1 MYCEG
6 ADQNDPES
14 EPNPSVVSSADQRPP
29 PPPPPW
35 PPAPAPTMELGEV
48 HSKLDVLLRTNQW
61 LVDEIMAQRG
71 DIRDLR
77 DECDELR
84 KCVNSLGFR
93 EGGDRKPAGRSVSSH
108 PRVTIATQCDDLPT
122 EEENALRS
130 ELLRAKLE
138 LNERQRVEGRLR
150 AQKACKNAAVQTMET
165 ITRDNRV
172 VLSDD
177 VMWRTPGGLCVVGK
191 YSVTSST
198 SCSEQESERTA
209 AYGYNPQTP
218 SSFYG
223 STCLPPTEAVSAIMS
238 EDVATTVA
246 VEGTTT
252 PENRDGV
259 TENLV
264 TNGVVEN
271 SAAAKNPSSEPT
283 TEPAQSETEN
293 EGMQCVGTAVNGHH
307 EEGPPP
313 AGDGSLEPEKAC
325 EAMELDGWTTLDFGN
340 QMTELIVIEAVK
352 EYLAHHCLIETLDMF
367 TRESKALRV
376 RESATLAGAI
386 GDSNEPSDEPA
397 GRGLLA
403 AFDRDDQA
411 MFFQL
416 WQSSIPPAVRIKK
429 SLLEF
434 RLRVYF
440 FTKACLEGKGHRPV
454 SRINRSQADH
464 DWSAYTVFLGRQR
477 RLSDDSLAELMPYYV
492 LPYIDAPQTNDL
504 TKHIFTENW
513 RAGVRAELE
522 ETVNNIPSGRRRV
535 PLLYSIAKV
544 QQVDHGFSPTNAA
557 REAEIYGHAPDDPPT
572 PHASA
577 ADPEMAADLYRLAEI
592 GIRALQ
598 SDPSSEFAHDPRK
611 VMEAH
616 HNLERMRSGSQALL
630 FGTATSIDQ
639 VREPPYQ
646 HPLADG
652 LEDLPINKL
661 PVPRTPSSAGSS
673 RRRDLRYRQ
682 GLDEGKSAAA
692 ASSVPPAQCPPID
705 IQQLSHYLHSMR
717 DSSEAM
723 IPALRSIVRHIASP
737 YEPIR
742 KRRSCIFGL
751 IGLGALGDP
760 ATTGDTLLLDLLCSP
775 DVIVSD
781 LAACMIGIISC
792 EAIGRWFMAAESSV
806 IVQLVRNM
814 LQAPCDSPAFMHSLA
829 ALQRLSMR
837 YNAQTVML
845 RENVVENMMGRIEQ
859 GMMSRFGVRWG
870 LALVVCLCNRQEGI
884 RRLSSDQGFLEV
896 LVSLITSD
904 DNYICEST
912 YELIG
917 YLLVGA
923 PSDIS
928 LAVRREFEALG
939 IEQVVEDQLDAISR
953 DSQSDYLACQLQDL
967 LGRFRQRSARPTE
980 SLMDRKPEDDATDT
994 ACYLSEEDLS
1004 PLLIKHWR
1012 QLPPNDLIV
1021 CHFDVNSTMAQGKG
1035 VISRQ
1040 QAQYAAFIK
1049 RVNNNS
1055 LPLIRS
1061 TLLKASPRKHKGD
1074 PKRKPV
1080 NSNGRRPGQQ
1090 PARSRPSRLSGMP
1103 QHGEPG
1109 GGQRSGRRR

>member
-1 MYCEG
+1 
-6 ADQNDPES
+6 
-14 EPNPSVVSSADQRPP
+14 
-29 PPPPPW
+29 
-35 PPAPAPTMELGEV
+35 
-48 HSKLDVLLRTNQW
+48 
-61 LVDEIMAQRG
+61 
-71 DIRDLR
+71 
-77 DECDELR
+77 
-84 KCVNSLGFR
+84 
-93 EGGDRKPAGRSVSSH
+93 
-108 PRVTIATQCDDLPT
+108 
-122 EEENALRS
+122 
-130 ELLRAKLE
+130 
-138 LNERQRVEGRLR
+138 
-150 AQKACKNAAVQTMET
+150 
-165 ITRDNRV
+165 
-172 VLSDD
+172 
-177 VMWRTPGGLCVVGK
+177 
-191 YSVTSST
+191 
-198 SCSEQESERTA
+198 
-209 AYGYNPQTP
+209 
-218 SSFYG
+218 
-223 STCLPPTEAVSAIMS
+223 MS
-238 EDVATTVA
+238 EDLTTTVA
-246 VEGTTT
+246 GEGATT
-252 PENRDGV
+252 PENRDGD
-259 TENLV
+259 TENPV

-271 SAAAKNPSSEPT
+271 SSAAKDPSSEPT

-293 EGMQCVGTAVNGHH
+293 EGMQCVDTAVNGHH
-307 EEGPPP
+307 EEEPLP
-313 AGDGSLEPEKAC
+313 AGDGSLEPEKGC

-367 TRESKALRV
+367 TRESKALKV
-376 RESATLAGAI
+376 RESATLAGAN
-386 GDSNEPSDEPA
+386 GDPTEPSDEPA
-397 GRGLLA
+397 SRGLLA

-492 LPYIDAPQTNDL
+492 LPYIDNPQTHEL
-504 TKHIFTENW
+504 TKHIFTEEW
-513 RAGVRAELE
+513 RGGVRAELE
-522 ETVNNIPSGRRRV
+522 ETVNNIPPGRRRV

-557 REAEIYGHAPDDPPT
+557 REAEIYGHPPDDSPT
-572 PHASA
+572 SHASA

-646 HPLADG
+646 HHLADG
-652 LEDLPINKL
+652 LEDLPISKL

-682 GLDEGKSAAA
+682 GLEEGKSAAA
-692 ASSVPPAQCPPID
+692 VSSVPPAQCPPID

-806 IVQLVRNM
+806 IVQLVHNM

-928 LAVRREFEALG
+928 LSVRREFEALD
-939 IEQVVEDQLDAISR
+939 IVQVVEDQLDAISR
-953 DSQSDYLACQLQDL
+953 DPQSDYLACQLQDL

-1021 CHFDVNSTMAQGKG
+1021 CHFNVNSTMAQGKG

-1080 NSNGRRPGQQ
+1080 NNNGRRPGQQ